1 MNAAN
6 EDQLNIV
13 VCVKA
18 VPSTT
23 EVKMDPK
30 TNTIVRDGK
39 TMNVDVTLD
48 QEESSVNGS
57 SGSDSNGN
65 SQNNQNNQNGNGQN
79 GYGNGNGNSDGGT
92 GDGGGFSDPFG
103 LW

>member
-1 MNAAN
+1 MNAVN
-6 EDQLNIV
+6 KDQLNIV

-39 TMNVDVTLD
+39 QTV
-48 QEESSVNGS
+48 VNPFDAS
-57 SGSDSNGN
+57 ALEVALQIKDERAAAGSDARVTCVSMAVRARR
-65 SQNNQNNQNGNGQN
+65 
-79 GYGNGNGNSDGGT
+79 
-92 GDGGGFSDPFG
+92 
-103 LW
+103 